1 MGVVS
6 YTCIWEYIDGC
17 GYMLTLTFPIIDP
30 RGLLSQSSL
39 INNSQGSPVSPSSV
53 SLDRLSERKR
63 EGREREKGEREREG
77 RERERREREREGRE
91 RHTHKDVMHMER
103 EEWREQR
110 ERDHYLNHHPWNIF
124 FPFMSSHIL
133 IILAMYNGSSGESG
147 HRLMTSPNIT

>member
-63 EGREREKGEREREG
+63 EGREREKGERERERKREGRKREREG
-77 RERERREREREGRE
+77 RERERREREREKGERE
-91 RHTHKDVMHMER
+91 RRERETHTQGCNAYGERGMER
-103 EEWREQR
+103 T
-110 ERDHYLNHHPWNIF
+110 ERKRSLPEPPSMEHLLPIHV
-124 FPFMSSHIL
+124 FPHFNYSS
-133 IILAMYNGSSGESG
+133 NV
-147 HRLMTSPNIT
+147 